1 MQIDPAV
8 VTAIMA
14 LFGIGVIGI
23 IETIK
28 RILGTQ
34 GKTVVNI
41 IITAV
46 ASLAATAAYLASS
59 NIFTWPLFVI
69 YGALVF
75 GEASGLYHIFAKK
88 TA

>member
-1 MQIDPAV
+1 MQIDPTI

-23 IETIK
+23 VEFIK
-28 RILGTQ
+28 RIFGTA
-34 GKTVVNI
+34 GKTVVNF

-46 ASLAATAAYLASS
+46 VSAGATAAYLVQADMFS
-59 NIFTWPLFVI
+59 IWMFVI
-69 YGALVF
+69 YSILVF
-75 GEASGLYHIFAKK
+75 GEASGLYHVFAKK

>member
-1 MQIDPAV
+1 MQIDPTI

-23 IETIK
+23 VEFVK
-28 RILGTQ
+28 RIFGTT
-34 GKTVVNI
+34 GKAVVNF

-46 ASLAATAAYLASS
+46 VSAGATAAYLVQADMFS
-59 NIFTWPLFVI
+59 IGMFII
-69 YGALVF
+69 YSILIF
-75 GEASGLYHIFAKK
+75 GEASGLYHVFAKK

>member
-1 MQIDPAV
+1 MQFDPAI

-28 RILGTQ
+28 RVLGTQ
-34 GKTVVNI
+34 GKKVVNL

-46 ASLAATAAYLASS
+46 ASLATTAAYLASS
-59 NIFTWPLFVI
+59 DIFTWPLFII
-69 YGALVF
+69 YGILVF
-75 GEASGLYHIFAKK
+75 GEASGLYHVFAKK

>member
-1 MQIDPAV
+1 MQFDPTI

-28 RILGTQ
+28 RVLGTQ
-34 GKTVVNI
+34 GKKVVNL

-46 ASLAATAAYLASS
+46 ASLATTAAYLASS
-59 NIFTWPLFVI
+59 DIFTWSLFII
-69 YGALVF
+69 YGILVF
-75 GEASGLYHIFAKK
+75 GEASGLYHVFAKK